1 MRCFEVVLLAD
12 RGEKPNL
19 WSLICN
25 YWTDKPDCR
34 CAMAEFLGLLAFA
47 SLIAAQF
54 VAVVVAYAQ
63 RFENDLPG
71 GQRSATGMKGD
82 SHKELTTFHRYL
94 LRGRQSSGRDS
105 ALHKLI
111 VPPS

>member
-1 MRCFEVVLLAD
+1 
-12 RGEKPNL
+12 
-19 WSLICN
+19 
-25 YWTDKPDCR
+25 
-34 CAMAEFLGLLAFA
+34 MAEFLGLLAFA

-54 VAVVVAYAQ
+54 LAVVVAYSQ

-71 GQRSATGMKGD
+71 GRRSATGMKVPVI
-82 SHKELTTFHRYL
+82 HHRKLTPIFMPYL

-111 VPPS
+111 VPPTWELCSHICFKRDVRESHDKARKNT